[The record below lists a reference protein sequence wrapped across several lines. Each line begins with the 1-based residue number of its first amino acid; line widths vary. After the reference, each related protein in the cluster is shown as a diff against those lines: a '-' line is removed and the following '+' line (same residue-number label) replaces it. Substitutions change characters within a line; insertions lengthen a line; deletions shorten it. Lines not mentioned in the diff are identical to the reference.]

1 MKPGK
6 LQRAGLLFRFLGWI
20 APSRDIDR
28 AHAKRS
34 FQNNMADTDDFFF
47 FGDDFDAILG
57 ILEEEEELDE
67 QFREAA
73 GEVSITFFLSHPH
86 FSEKRCALTFY
97 FFELDRLYIS
107 YRRVSSVLLFC
118 CDLCYN

>member
-1 MKPGK
+1 MVVKAGTH
-6 LQRAGLLFRFLGWI
+6 QRAGHFFRVWGWI

-28 AHAKRS
+28 AHGKRS
-34 FQNNMADTDDFFF
+34 FQDNMADTNDLFF

-73 GEVSITFFLSHPH
+73 DEVSIIFFLSDPK
-86 FSEKRCALTFY
+86 FSEKRRALTFIV
-97 FFELDRLYIS
+97 F
-107 YRRVSSVLLFC
+107 
-118 CDLCYN
+118 

>member
-1 MKPGK
+1 MKAGTH
-6 LQRAGLLFRFLGWI
+6 QRAGLLFRVWGWI

-28 AHAKRS
+28 AHGKRS
-34 FQNNMADTDDFFF
+34 FQDNMADTNDLFF

-73 GEVSITFFLSHPH
+73 DEVSIIFFLSDPK
-86 FSEKRCALTFY
+86 FSEKRRALTFIV
-97 FFELDRLYIS
+97 F
-107 YRRVSSVLLFC
+107 
-118 CDLCYN
+118 

>member
-6 LQRAGLLFRFLGWI
+6 LQRAGLLFRVWGWI

-34 FQNNMADTDDFFF
+34 LPNNTADTNDLFYFII
-47 FGDDFDAILG
+47 GDDFDSILG
-57 ILEEEEELDE
+57 ILEEEEEELDE

-73 GEVSITFFLSHPH
+73 DEVSIRFFLVPSTNYAMIDNSNG
-86 FSEKRCALTFY
+86 F
-97 FFELDRLYIS
+97 
-107 YRRVSSVLLFC
+107 
-118 CDLCYN
+118 